1 MSSDPRIQAVRN
13 LQQVLKGRSLD
24 VVLARPTSLS
34 EQDRALAAELSFGVC
49 RWYRRLDALIGQLL
63 NKPLRN
69 KEQDIQL
76 LLMLGAYQL
85 LYSRVPAHAAV
96 SATVEAVRGL
106 GKKWAVKLVNGV
118 LRRLQRERE
127 SLSAR
132 VDQVP
137 EQRWAQP
144 DWFVDAMRTAWPQ
157 HWRDILQSLQQRP
170 PMTLRV
176 NLAMITREDYAAK
189 LLQAGFAAAAVANVP
204 SALVLDKAAPVTR
217 LPGFDQGLVSVQ
229 DAAAQLAALLLDI
242 QPGQKILDACAAPGG
257 KTMHL
262 LEQAADLQLVAV
274 DVDEQRL
281 GRVHENLQRG
291 GMQATVCQGDA
302 ALPQGSAWG
311 AQRYDRILLD
321 APCSATGVMRR
332 HPDIRLLRRVDD
344 IAGLVGRQAA
354 MVDSL
359 WQRLAPGGKLLYVTC
374 SVMPQENYQQIE
386 RFMARQPEARL
397 IELPDH
403 WGSACVC
410 GRQILPGEDGM
421 DGFYYAL
428 LEKPTA

>member
-1 MSSDPRIQAVRN
+1 LVKADPRIQAVRN

-24 VVLARPTSLS
+24 VVLARPSSLT

-63 NKPLRN
+63 NKPLRS
-69 KEQDIQL
+69 KEQDVHL
-76 LLMLGAYQL
+76 LLLLGAYQL

-118 LRRLQRERE
+118 LRRLQRELA
-127 SLSAR
+127 SLEAR
-132 VDQVP
+132 VDENP
-137 EQRWAQP
+137 GQRWAQP
-144 DWFVDAMRTAWPQ
+144 GWFVDAMHAAWPD
-157 HWRDILQSLQQRP
+157 HWQDILQSMQQRP

-176 NLAMITREDYAAK
+176 NLAKTTREDYAAK
-189 LLQAGFAAAAVANVP
+189 LLQAGLSAQPVASVP
-204 SALVLDKAAPVTR
+204 SALLLDKPAPVTQ
-217 LPGFDQGLVSVQ
+217 LPDFDQGLVSVQ
-229 DAAAQLAALLLDI
+229 DAAAQLAAL
-242 QPGQKILDACAAPGG
+242 QKILDACAAPGG

-262 LEQAADLQLVAV
+262 LEQAADLELVAL

-291 GMQATVCQGDA
+291 GLRAEVCQGDA
-302 ALPQGSAWG
+302 ALPSGTTWG

-332 HPDIRLLRRVDD
+332 HPDIRLLRRADD
-344 IAGLVGRQAA
+344 IGELVTRQAA
-354 MVDSL
+354 IVDSL
-359 WQRLAPGGKLLYVTC
+359 WQLLAPGGKLLYATC
-374 SVMPQENYQQIE
+374 SVMPQENFQQIE
-386 RFMARQPEARL
+386 HFMSTHTEARL
-397 IELPDH
+397 IELPVD
-403 WGSACVC
+403 WGRSCGC

-428 LEKPTA
+428 LEKPLA